1 MKLRTTMGRNRGLLV
16 PTLRGVARGVVARR
30 AEFRHH
36 VVRDAWTIAKR
47 FAAPGVVNIEKRE
60 IPLVMSAKVDGY
72 LDDHQRMLIAALA
85 QGLGFRTF
93 FEIGT
98 NRGRTTWTVVRNCPD
113 MRAYT
118 LDVPLERSADAAELA
133 MGSDDQVFFR
143 PGEATG
149 EAFHGTQEETRIE
162 QLWGDSAS
170 FDFSPYAGTI
180 DLVYI
185 DGAHTY
191 EYVHSDTAR
200 ALEMLSP
207 GGMIVWD
214 DYGSNPGVYAVVNEL
229 APTLD
234 RPVYHV
240 FGTRMAIYSRTDF
253 VVRRPFDDHASL
265 PTV

>member
-1 MKLRTTMGRNRGLLV
+1 MGRNRELLV
-16 PTLRGVARGVVARR
+16 PTLRGVATGVVQRKE
-30 AEFRHH
+30 EFRHH

-47 FAAPGVVNIEKRE
+47 FAAPAVVNIEKRE
-60 IPLVMSAKVDGY
+60 MPLVMGATVEGY

-85 QGLGFRTF
+85 KGLGHETF

-98 NRGRTTWTVVRNCPD
+98 NRGRTTWTVVRNSPQ
-113 MRAYT
+113 MQAYT
-118 LDVPLERSADAAELA
+118 LDVPLEQPSDAVELT
-133 MGSDDQVFFR
+133 MGSDDHHFFR

-149 EAFHGTQEETRIE
+149 EAFHDTAEAARIT

-170 FDFSPYAGTI
+170 FDFTPYKGRM

-191 EYVHSDTAR
+191 DYVRSDTAR
-200 ALEMLSP
+200 ALEMLTP

-214 DYGSNPGVYAVVNEL
+214 DYGSNPGVYSVVNEV
-229 APTLD
+229 AATLD

-253 VVRRPFDDHASL
+253 VVRKPFDDHASL